1 MAGLPLDRPIPGS
14 PLLDPLGQEAPI
26 LPEGPLVGG
35 WPPPFSEQV
44 AGPPSPAPALS
55 PPVPF
60 PPPDWFGTPEG
71 LPTEQVGQD
80 VPVVENQPPPQEP
93 PVTPQVG
100 EQGLA
105 ALDQARKD
113 GQLLQPYPE
122 ERKPAKPAPPV
133 DPYIQAAEQSAQDH
147 KAAVEAKAQAL
158 REKNDY
164 LAAQGLQAASDYS
177 TRQAEADR
185 MYMDAYK
192 EAKGKRAQLD
202 KEALDIANTKID
214 PRRAWHDASFGAK
227 VFVAVTA
234 ALTGATT
241 RAVQTGQNPVLD
253 SVNGILDR
261 DMKAQQMELENRTNM
276 LGVRRGL
283 LADDLAAGRDLLDYQ
298 YKSAMAAYDMAKNAM
313 TSYALKYDNAA
324 LTADV
329 MEQNAKIDDAK
340 REWQMNY
347 EAAKR
352 KEALER
358 EKWKQENAR
367 GWKGLSLHQQQLDEQ
382 KRHNQAEENAAKTVG
397 PNAAMIN
404 ATREG
409 EKDRRERLILRGKT
423 KDGRQLYAK
432 DKEAATK
439 VNEEADATTKSVA
452 ILDELTDIYSKHGYE
467 LLGTWSGGDAG
478 KDEQRANFLIK
489 KLWSTFSKKEGQGT
503 IRDSEYE
510 MYREMFGD
518 PSGLRDPRAL
528 FGQVRQTFIDD
539 VNDDMAGQA
548 LDEQGNVVDHTYWLP
563 EEHLKKPEDK
573 TEAKGNVQGQ
583 AFEPAPTVDEKK
595 GYNTEGYG
603 RNATPEEVAAHE
615 KATPKQTGAE
625 WEREQRNRFEV
636 RRQANIAALRRNP
649 RIELKDLPYPSIGL
663 SGNWDPRQG
672 EVK

>member
-1 MAGLPLDRPIPGS
+1 
-14 PLLDPLGQEAPI
+14 
-26 LPEGPLVGG
+26 
-35 WPPPFSEQV
+35 
-44 AGPPSPAPALS
+44 
-55 PPVPF
+55 
-60 PPPDWFGTPEG
+60 
-71 LPTEQVGQD
+71 VGQD

-122 ERKPAKPAPPV
+122 EPARPAKPAPPV

-192 EAKGKRAQLD
+192 EAKTKRAQLD

-214 PRRAWHDASFGAK
+214 PRRAWHNASFGAQ

-241 RAVQTGQNPVLD
+241 RSVQTGQNPVLD

-261 DMKAQQMELENRTNM
+261 DMKAQQLELENRTNM

-324 LTADV
+324 LTANV

-358 EKWKQENAR
+358 EKFRQENAR

-382 KRHNQAEENAAKTVG
+382 KRHNQAEENAAKTAG

-409 EKDRRERLILRGKT
+409 EKDRRERIIPLGKT

-432 DKEAATK
+432 DGAVATK
-439 VNEEADATTKSVA
+439 VNTKIQGATSGVA
-452 ILDELTDIYSKHGYE
+452 KIDELMEIHKRHGWNPMGKWGNDPE
-467 LLGTWSGGDAG
+467 AVKDA
-478 KDEQRANFLIK
+478 ERANTLTNG
-489 KLWSTFSKKEGQGT
+489 LMTDFSLEKGQGT
-503 IRDSEYE
+503 IRDGEYTRYE
-510 MYREMFGD
+510 DMIGKVGGWVDPQGSLMAMRE
-518 PSGLRDPRAL
+518 
-528 FGQVRQTFIDD
+528 TFIND
-539 VNDDMAGQA
+539 VNDSLSGEAA
-548 LDEQGNVVDHTYWLP
+548 LDEQGNVVEPSWWLP
-563 EEHLKKPEDK
+563 KGHLKKPDDVPGR
-573 TEAKGNVQGQ
+573 TI
-583 AFEPAPTVDEKK
+583 EPVPMVDEKT
-595 GYNTEGYG
+595 GEINYEGRG
-603 RNATPEEVAAHE
+603 RTAKPEEVE
-615 KATPKQTGAE
+615 KAKKAE
-625 WEREQRNRFEV
+625 PPRQSAADWENEQRSRWEA
-636 RRQANIAALRRNP
+636 RRQANINAVRKGVRDP
-649 RIELKDLPYPSIGL
+649 RELPFPEVGL
-663 SGNWDPRQG
+663 SGQWRG
-672 EVK
+672 GAVK